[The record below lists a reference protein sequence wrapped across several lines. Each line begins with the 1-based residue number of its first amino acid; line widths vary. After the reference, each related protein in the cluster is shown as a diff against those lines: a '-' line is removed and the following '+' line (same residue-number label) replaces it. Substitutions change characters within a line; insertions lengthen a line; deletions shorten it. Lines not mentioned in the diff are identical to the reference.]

1 MKRFLEAYGEDME
14 FCQLQLNYL
23 DWTFQGAKEKAEL
36 AEEYGIPVWVMEPLR
51 GGSLA
56 SLSEEDSAALHRLR
70 PEEGIPA
77 WAFRFLQSLPNVVVT
92 LSGMSNFDQM
102 RDNIRTFAEEKPL
115 SAEETDALL

>member
-1 MKRFLEAYGEDME
+1 
-14 FCQLQLNYL
+14 
-23 DWTFQGAKEKAEL
+23 
-36 AEEYGIPVWVMEPLR
+36 MEPLR

-115 SAEETDALL
+115 SAEETDALLSIAESGYSYAAGLI

>member
-1 MKRFLEAYGEDME
+1 
-14 FCQLQLNYL
+14 
-23 DWTFQGAKEKAEL
+23 
-36 AEEYGIPVWVMEPLR
+36 MEPLV

-92 LSGMSNFDQM
+92 LSGMSNLT
-102 RDNIRTFAEEKPL
+102 RCGTISVPFAEGKPL
-115 SAEETDALL
+115 SAEEI